1 VLGQNAV
8 FNAKNVRSNP
18 VHWQTEIRKSPV
30 HYYEVSISDD
40 RSWLIL
46 QGRRQALDEIEQT
59 LAARCDMSAVLNV
72 VRGPVALGRYVVPFV
87 EESSKASR
95 TSALFFSCLVRLIEF
110 SVFRNVQFRSLHA
123 HALRAVGICSR

>member
-1 VLGQNAV
+1 MLGQNAV

-72 VRGPVALGRYVVPFV
+72 IRRPESLRRRVVTLV
-87 EESSKASR
+87 EKRVESFKNDG
-95 TSALFFSCLVRLIEF
+95 LI
-110 SVFRNVQFRSLHA
+110 L
-123 HALRAVGICSR
+123 CCC